1 MGYACPVC
9 DAPQRDETHLANH
22 LALQALVHGDDH
34 EAWLD
39 EHEPDWESM
48 NADRLGPLV
57 AEFAEEGEYGE
68 VFEDTVDRRSGG
80 SMGSAHG
87 HGHGHDHTHSHPHG
101 DEHAQSQP
109 FGGESEQLTGDAAD
123 IFQEARRLTKEMQ
136 ADETRTEAEES
147 DDEDADET
155 DKKES

>member
-1 MGYACPVC
+1 MGFACPVC

-39 EHEPDWESM
+39 EHEPEWESM

-57 AEFAEEGEYGE
+57 AEVAEEGEYDE
-68 VFEDTVDRRSGG
+68 VFEDTVDQRSRGD
-80 SMGSAHG
+80 SLADQ
-87 HGHGHDHTHSHPHG
+87 HGHGHDHTHGHQHNT
-101 DEHAQSQP
+101 QP
-109 FGGESEQLTGDAAD
+109 FDSNGEQLTGDAAD
-123 IFQEARRLTKEMQ
+123 IFQEARRLTEEMQ
-136 ADETRTEAEES
+136 ADEDEVEDTKANEDAS
-147 DDEDADET
+147 DDT